1 MKNLKIYHLVLCP
14 IGLIENKEMYKRI
27 EENKLILPNILI
39 YFDHVDFKFIHYF
52 LLGHIIFGDN
62 GLIDNNYIANCKE
75 TENAIYKLCQFY
87 NTNVSEFE
95 NGDVSEKH
103 LQKYNNHLRKLSR
116 FLKLE
121 KSGMTLYVI
130 AYNPYSDK
138 HPIYID
144 KTVNYNKNSFKI
156 NYENPHYENPRKTK
170 GYCSDLGSVTF
181 KVDEIRFMDQIF
193 YNSEI
198 CIRYNF
204 GYDFE
209 YERNKKITDINK
221 EKGYYTRTID
231 VDEPDVQ
238 PKGGLLVWTGKLGSY
253 RLKFGNNTPMFKR
266 LRSEA
271 SDMLIMSY
279 IKYNYFKMLK
289 AIDPLITGNKNY
301 ELRMDIIIPKKVFRP
316 LPKDL
321 WFYSIN
327 SEVMED
333 LQIRLYKKYKTKS
346 GEYKYQNLQ
355 PKLFIF

>member
-1 MKNLKIYHLVLCP
+1 MRSFKIYHLTLCP
-14 IGLIENKEMYKRI
+14 IGLIENKEMYKRV
-27 EENKLILPNILI
+27 EENKLLFPNILF
-39 YFDHVDFKFIHYF
+39 YFDHVDFKLLHYF
-52 LLGHIIFGDN
+52 LLGNLIFGN
-62 GLIDNNYIANCKE
+62 NSLIDNNYLANCKE
-75 TENAIYKLCQFY
+75 TENTIYKLCQFY

-95 NGDVSEKH
+95 NGDVSEKY
-103 LQKYNNHLRKLSR
+103 LKKYNDHLRRLSR

-138 HPIYID
+138 HPICID

-204 GYDFE
+204 DYDFE
-209 YERNKKITDINK
+209 HKRNRKITDINK
-221 EKGYYTRTID
+221 EKGYYIRTID
-231 VDEPDVQ
+231 LDEPDDQ
-238 PKGGLLVWTGKLGSY
+238 PKGPLWTGELSSY

-271 SDMLIMSY
+271 LDMLIMSY
-279 IKYNYFKMLK
+279 VRYNYFKILK
-289 AIDPLITGNKNY
+289 AIDPLIMENKNY
-301 ELRMDIIIPKKVFRP
+301 ELRMDIHIPKKVFGP
-316 LPKDL
+316 LSKKL
-321 WFYSIN
+321 WFYNMKPKI
-327 SEVMED
+327 MED
-333 LQIRLYKKYKTKS
+333 FQIKLYKKYKTKS
-346 GEYKYQNLQ
+346 GEYKYKSLQ